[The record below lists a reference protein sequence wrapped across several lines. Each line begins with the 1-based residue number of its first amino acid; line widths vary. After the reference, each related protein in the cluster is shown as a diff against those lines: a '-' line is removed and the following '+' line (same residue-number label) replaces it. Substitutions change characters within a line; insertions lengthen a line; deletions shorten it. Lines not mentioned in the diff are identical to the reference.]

1 LLEKGL
7 TALRKRKSSEGVDV
21 DDRTVEKLPS
31 LDLTS

>member
-7 TALRKRKSSEGVDV
+7 RALRKRKRSEGVDV
-21 DDRTVEKLPS
+21 DDLTVEKLPP